1 MRLFVIIFFVFTIA
15 GITIFL
21 STPAI
26 KEFRRSKAIDK
37 EISELQIEARK
48 INIDNDFLKEKIK
61 YLKSDD
67 YKERVAKDR
76 LNLRN
81 PGEKIIVV
89 QPGIDQE
96 NNRDKNLNQQNNTD
110 GSVESE
116 SLSNVQKWYK
126 FLFGK

>member
-1 MRLFVIIFFVFTIA
+1 MRLFVIIFFVFAIA
-15 GITIFL
+15 GVTIFL
-21 STPAI
+21 SAPAI

-37 EISELQIEARK
+37 EISELQAEAEK
-48 INIDNDFLKEKIK
+48 INTDNNFLREKIK

-89 QPGIDQE
+89 QPGIGQE
-96 NNRDKNLNQQNNTD
+96 NNQNENSNQQNNIN
-110 GSVESE
+110 SSAENE